1 MIKMK
6 LKTFP
11 DKIKLVGHLYA
22 FALDFAT
29 KGFMVEA

>member
-1 MIKMK
+1 MK

-11 DKIKLVGHLYA
+11 EIKLTTGWTSYA

-29 KGFMVEA
+29 KGFTVEA